1 MKKNYT
7 NEEIFSMQRELDEKK
22 RQYELDGVEIT
33 SEDAV
38 NVLNMMSKGLSKD
51 NAIDEVLNGIYEV
64 LTWLRWLIHLNNL
77 KRFQ

>member
-7 NEEIFSMQRELDEKK
+7 NEEIISIMRVLDEKK

-38 NVLNMMSKGLSKD
+38 NVLNMMSNGLSKD
-51 NAIDEVLNGIYEV
+51 KAIDEVLNGIYEV
-64 LTWLRWLIHLNNL
+64 LTWVR
-77 KRFQ
+77 

>member
-7 NEEIFSMQRELDEKK
+7 NEDIISIMRVLDEKK

-51 NAIDEVLNGIYEV
+51 KAIDEVLNGIYEV
-64 LTWLRWLIHLNNL
+64 LTWLR
-77 KRFQ
+77 